1 MVMVRLRGVHVL
13 RVKLAGG
20 RRAEYHYAWRGKGA
34 PRLPGAPGSPEYVAA
49 YEEAHS
55 ARRRPQTGTFRQ
67 IIVGFRGS
75 PEFTR
80 LGVHTQRA
88 YRAHLD
94 TIEKRWGDMPL
105 KALDDPD
112 VRKHFLRWRD
122 SMAASPRA
130 ADYAVGTLKRLLKWA
145 VERVEITT
153 NQAAPI
159 SRLHSADK
167 SDDIWTAADFAA
179 FVGVASPELRWAA
192 SLAAHTGLRQSDLI
206 RVAWGHYD
214 GESFSL
220 RTSKRGR
227 QVLIPATHNCRA
239 LMQTIERRGPIVLTT
254 ARTKRPWTADGL
266 RSSFRKACIDA
277 KIKRTFHD
285 LRRTA
290 ATNILCAGFEASQ
303 VAMMMG
309 WSEADVEV
317 LKRKYVSRAAVVQA
331 ALAKLERAD

>member
-1 MVMVRLRGVHVL
+1 
-13 RVKLAGG
+13 
-20 RRAEYHYAWRGKGA
+20 
-34 PRLPGAPGSPEYVAA
+34 
-49 YEEAHS
+49 
-55 ARRRPQTGTFRQ
+55 
-67 IIVGFRGS
+67 
-75 PEFTR
+75 

-94 TIEKRWGDMPL
+94 TIERRWGDMPL

-167 SDDIWTAADFAA
+167 SDDIWTAEDFRKFAA
-179 FVGVASPELRWAA
+179 EASDELRQAVE
-192 SLAAHTGLRQSDLI
+192 LAACTGLRQGDLV
-206 RVAWGHYD
+206 RLAWGHYD
-214 GESFSL
+214 GSSFSL
-220 RTSKRGR
+220 RTSKRKR
-227 QVLIPATHNCRA
+227 DVLIPAIRECRA
-239 LMQTIERRGPIVLTT
+239 LMQSIPRRGPVIL
-254 ARTKRPWTADGL
+254 ATKRGARPWTTDGL
-266 RSSFRKACIDA
+266 RSSFAKACGRA
-277 KIKRTFHD
+277 GVERTFHD

-290 ATNILCAGFEASQ
+290 ATNLLAAGLESAR
-303 VAMMMG
+303 VAMIMG
-309 WSEADVEV
+309 WAEADVEAM
-317 LKRKYVSRAAVVQA
+317 KRKYVSRAAVVQA